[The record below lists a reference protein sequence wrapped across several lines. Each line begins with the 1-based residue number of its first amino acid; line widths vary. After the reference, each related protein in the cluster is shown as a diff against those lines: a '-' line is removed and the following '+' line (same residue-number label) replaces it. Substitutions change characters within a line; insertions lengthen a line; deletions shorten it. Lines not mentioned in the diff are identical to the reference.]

1 MKKLVIVTMF
11 LVLALSPAALQAQLD
26 VGAQA
31 SWAEDVDFGVGARG
45 SLRLPVASVPLEA
58 TAAFD
63 VFFPSIDGISYYEFN
78 ANVAYLIQVPNSPV
92 QPYVGGGLNFAI
104 ISADEI
110 TETILGQPI
119 VIGGGSSTEVGLNIL
134 GGARFNMSPKL
145 APYGELR
152 FEAGGGEQFVV
163 TAGLL
168 VNVGPGFAPKK

>member
-45 SLRLPVASVPLEA
+45 SVRLPVASVPLEA

-104 ISADEI
+104 ISMDEI
-110 TETILGQPI
+110 TILGQPI
-119 VIGGGSSTEVGLNIL
+119 GGSSTEVGLNIL

-168 VNVGPGFAPKK
+168 FNVGPGFAPKK